1 MRLFYNKDLSQDDS
15 RLIIDREESRHIVK
29 VLRKKVGDTIYITNG
44 KGILFTT
51 VIDVINKNSTELKI
65 IEAKQ
70 EAESKFHINIAVAPT
85 KNNDRIEWFVEKSTE
100 IGVNTI
106 STVMCEKSER
116 KKIKI
121 ERLEKITISA
131 MKQSLQLHK
140 PIIQELVSFEE
151 FIKNCE
157 SKNKFIAHCKENEKL
172 FLGDCELNSNT
183 ITILIGPEGG
193 FSQKEIG
200 LAEENEFISVSLGN
214 TRLRTE
220 TAAIVATQL
229 LSVHNKDI

>member
-70 EAESKFHINIAVAPT
+70 EVGSKFHINIAVAPT

>member
-65 IEAKQ
+65 TNSKK
-70 EAESKFHINIAVAPT
+70 ESKTKFHINIAVAPT

-116 KKIKI
+116 KIIKMD
-121 ERLEKITISA
+121 RLEKITISA
-131 MKQSLQLHK
+131 IKQSLQLHK
-140 PIIQELVSFEE
+140 PIIEELVSFKE
-151 FIKNCE
+151 FTRNCK
-157 SKNKFIAHCKENEKL
+157 SDNKFIAHCKESEKL
-172 FLGDCELNSNT
+172 FLNNCKIKAKT
-183 ITILIGPEGG
+183 ITVLIGPEGG
-193 FSQKEIG
+193 FSDNEID
-200 LAEENEFISVSLGN
+200 LAEKHGFISVSLGN
-214 TRLRTE
+214 NRLRTE
-220 TAAIVATQL
+220 TAAIAATQI
-229 LSVHNKDI
+229 LSAYNADI

>member
-70 EAESKFHINIAVAPT
+70 EVGSKFHINIAVAPT

-121 ERLEKITISA
+121 DRLEKITISA

-140 PIIQELVSFEE
+140 PIIQELVSFEK

-157 SKNKFIAHCKENEKL
+157 SENKFIAHCKDNEKL

-183 ITILIGPEGG
+183 ITVLIGPEGG

-200 LAEENEFISVSLGN
+200 LAEENGFISVSLGN

>member
-65 IEAKQ
+65 INSKKESK
-70 EAESKFHINIAVAPT
+70 SKFHINIAVAPT

-121 ERLEKITISA
+121 DRLEKITISA

-151 FIKNCE
+151 FIKNCK
-157 SKNKFIAHCKENEKL
+157 SDNKFIAHCKENEKL

-183 ITILIGPEGG
+183 ITVLIGPEGG

-200 LAEENEFISVSLGN
+200 LAEENGFISVSLGN

>member
-65 IEAKQ
+65 INNKKESK
-70 EAESKFHINIAVAPT
+70 SKFHINIAVAPT

-121 ERLEKITISA
+121 DRLEKITISA

-157 SKNKFIAHCKENEKL
+157 SENKFIAHCKENEKL

-183 ITILIGPEGG
+183 ITVLIGPEGG

-200 LAEENEFISVSLGN
+200 LAEENGFISVSLGN